1 MNKKVLFII
10 ISILLFISISINI
23 VFFSYV
29 NEVKSITNGVV
40 NALVDNNTIDDNV
53 INILNES
60 DSNKLKEYG
69 ITSNDFSVNLL
80 NKSTTKYI
88 VILNVIVCIICILLI
103 MYNLYV
109 KYLKESKLKEL
120 TNLIRDINNKKYI
133 LDMKGNYEGSEYLLK
148 SELYKTVVML
158 NNISE
163 NSINDKISVKTSIED
178 LSHQLKTP
186 LTCISIIL
194 DNLIDN
200 PDMESTLRNSFI
212 KDIDKEISKIN
223 YLVNTMLKLSRFD
236 VNSVTFDRKLNS
248 IESIINKA
256 IDNVS
261 VIMDLKGVSVNLNID
276 KSVNIMC
283 DFNYE
288 VEAISNILKNEV
300 EYSFNNGI
308 IDIEVSDNLVYTL
321 VKIRD
326 YGKGIS
332 KIDIDNIFKR
342 FYKGSESNTSSVG
355 IGLSLA
361 KKIIEMDNGKISV
374 ESNKESTCFIIK
386 YFK

>member
-361 KKIIEMDNGKISV
+361 KKIIEMDNGKINV
-374 ESNKESTCFIIK
+374 ESSKESTCFIIK

>member
-10 ISILLFISISINI
+10 SIILFISISINI

-29 NEVKSITNGVV
+29 SDVKSITNNVV
-40 NALVDNNTIDDNV
+40 NSIVDKTDDDIV
-53 INILNES
+53 NILNES
-60 DSNKLKEYG
+60 DSSKLREYG
-69 ITSNDFSVNLL
+69 VNEGEFSINLL

-88 VILNVIVCIICILLI
+88 VILNVLVCFICILLI
-103 MYNLYV
+103 MYNLYI
-109 KYLKESKLKEL
+109 KYLKETKLKEL
-120 TNLIRDINNKKYI
+120 TNLIRDINNKKYA
-133 LDMKGNYEGSEYLLK
+133 LDMKENYEGSEYLLK

-158 NNISE
+158 NTISE
-163 NSINDKISVKTSIED
+163 NSIKDKLSVKSSIED
-178 LSHQLKTP
+178 ISHQLKTP

-200 PDMESTLRNSFI
+200 PDMESNLRNSFI

-236 VNSVTFDRKLNS
+236 VNSVVFDRKYNS
-248 IESIINKA
+248 IESIISKA
-256 IDNVS
+256 INNVS
-261 VIMDLKGVSVNLNID
+261 VIMDLKGVRVNLNID

-300 EYSFNNGI
+300 EYSFNNGV

-332 KIDIDNIFKR
+332 KEDIDNIFKR
-342 FYKGSESNTSSVG
+342 FYKGRESNSNSVG

-374 ESNKESTCFIIK
+374 ESSKESTCFIIK

>member
-10 ISILLFISISINI
+10 SIILFISISINI

-29 NEVKSITNGVV
+29 SDVKSITNNVV
-40 NALVDNNTIDDNV
+40 NSIVDKTDDDIV
-53 INILNES
+53 NILNES
-60 DSNKLKEYG
+60 DSSKLREYG
-69 ITSNDFSVNLL
+69 VNEGEFSINLL

-88 VILNVIVCIICILLI
+88 VILNVLVCFICILLI
-103 MYNLYV
+103 MYNLYI

-120 TNLIRDINNKKYI
+120 TNLIRDINNKKYA

-158 NNISE
+158 NTISE
-163 NSINDKISVKTSIED
+163 NSIKDKLSVKSSIED
-178 LSHQLKTP
+178 ISHQLKTP

-200 PDMESTLRNSFI
+200 PDMESNLRNSFI

-236 VNSVTFDRKLNS
+236 VNSVVFDRKYNS
-248 IESIINKA
+248 IESIISKA
-256 IDNVS
+256 INNVS
-261 VIMDLKGVSVNLNID
+261 VIMDLKGVRVNLNID

-300 EYSFNNGI
+300 EYSFNNGV

-332 KIDIDNIFKR
+332 KEDIDNIFKR
-342 FYKGSESNTSSVG
+342 FYKGRESNSNSVG

-374 ESNKESTCFIIK
+374 ESSKESTCFIIK